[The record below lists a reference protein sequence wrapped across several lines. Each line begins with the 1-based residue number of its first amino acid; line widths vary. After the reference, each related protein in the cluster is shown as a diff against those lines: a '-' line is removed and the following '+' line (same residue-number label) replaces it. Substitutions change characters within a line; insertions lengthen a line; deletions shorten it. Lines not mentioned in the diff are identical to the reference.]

1 MLPAH
6 IAQNVKQQVLYYLQS
21 TFDFRDDQVEA
32 AFLEFLEDPGMGIF
46 KGPWAIL
53 QRPYRRA
60 DEGYRNPMAIAPPF
74 HPFMHQDR
82 AWRRLASRGQKPRPT
97 IITTGTG
104 SGKTECFLF
113 PILDHCLRLKQEG
126 QRGIKAIILYPMNAL
141 AADQGKRF
149 AKAVYDFPELRNAG
163 IRVGNYTGR
172 YEAGEARDDSGTRN
186 MSRAECITSHQA
198 QQEEPP
204 DILLTNYKMLDFLL
218 MRPSDKNLWRYN
230 EPGVLQYLVLDELHT
245 YEGAQ
250 GSDVACLIRRLK
262 ERLDAG
268 KGNLCVVGT
277 SATLDSSKDEE
288 GDFCDAKVSS
298 KDRLADFASKLFEED
313 IPVEGVIAE
322 DRRSVSEIVHAK
334 QRDPE
339 IPDPEACNP
348 TGDEDACS
356 YAKRQAILWGGP
368 EYQGNLEEWELALGE
383 WLKESTLFSCLLQA
397 FVEAEKKGE
406 GPLLWQK
413 LVQQISRQNYQMKK
427 LGEEEQN
434 LVLQSFFALIA
445 QAKDCHS
452 GRAFPL
458 VPTQV
463 QLWVRE
469 LRRLGR
475 VVDELPI
482 FAWLDEPPARSH
494 CLPAFHCSE
503 CGESGWVSRITKT
516 NETAIQARGV
526 MGYQLCTDA
535 RKIYDAWFGVGETEQ
550 SRYNRKKYHHEN
562 IVTISPYKREDGEHD
577 PVQGKLG
584 FNNPYLCPHSLV
596 LREDNGPCP
605 LSNTANQFRVRVN
618 IETRT
623 MEDGK
628 VVGDQGCPRCGSK
641 EGVFFIGSQAA
652 TMSSVAIDEMFG
664 SILNND
670 PKLLA
675 FTDSVQ
681 DASHRAGFFSARTYQ
696 FTYRT
701 ALQHLLDEAGQR
713 GIPLKDV
720 GRRLLGYWSEN
731 EPGRPGSLKEAMAC
745 LMPTDIQDYHPWLQF
760 RDDELQNT
768 PDKKLLEE
776 VVNRLTWQA
785 TSEFGLMQTHG
796 RTLESGG
803 CSCLGWDEKIISA
816 TVEKLMESLH
826 GLDPA
831 ASKGVDEE
839 AIARWLYGLLY
850 RFRQRGAMYHPY
862 IRDYARYNYWGK
874 YPFGRT
880 VAGRET
886 YPPAHRYQPHLMVDY
901 ADRTHDNLTAAT
913 RSSKSPWHIVW
924 ARRTLGRNMAEST
937 ILDLNRMLLRVG
949 ESTGLLKRLAGQNS
963 KDVYAISDAVAVI
976 YAEGINLRCDK
987 SKKSIFRPETEGF
1000 IMQKGPSLDYYA
1012 RQGVYHLAEF
1022 NQRQE
1027 YYQRRYRKGSL
1038 RRIVAQEHTGLLETE
1053 EREKLE
1059 KDFTNNKHYDDPN
1072 VITCTSTLEMGID
1085 IGDLSSTM
1093 LCSVP
1098 PNTANYLQ
1106 RIGRAGRSTG
1116 TSLIISIINQKPHD
1130 LFFFARPNELLRG
1143 EVQPPGCWLD
1153 AAAVLER
1160 QYLGYCIDTA
1170 TKRDV
1175 ITEFPKVANS
1185 LVKDLENPQGSI
1197 MTMLAWMSE
1206 NEEELKQKFLSRFSG
1221 SEVFP
1226 DTIERFLANT
1236 GADSINNRIHEAA
1249 REHSEE
1255 VKNLERARNDL
1266 MARIKELDE
1275 GDDENR
1281 ARLNRELKIIKGR
1294 LSASFRIQSFQIL
1307 SDAGLLP
1314 NYAFPERGV
1323 RFYGAI
1329 YNKHDNKENEI
1340 PPVELSRPGVTA
1352 IRELAPHNLFYT
1364 HSRQFK
1370 IQQIGVGDAH
1380 NPIVEKLAIC
1390 GSCGHLRN
1398 AEDVNADGAAA
1409 CPQCGDVG
1417 SQLDVGQQ
1425 HEFIE
1430 FSRSQAVSYMEH
1442 YESKSGDLSDER
1454 QRMVYNT
1461 INCFDQT
1468 VEAASGAT
1476 VYESLPFGIEYRGAM
1491 VLRTVNAGFH
1501 EQNEDVAFG
1510 DNNKATEDGF
1520 LICADCGVAKP
1531 KGRKDNKQEDIHR
1544 GSCKQLKLYK
1554 RSKQEGKG
1562 EISFNWKK
1570 LYLYRKLKSEAIRLL
1585 LPTDND
1591 REIETLKACIQLGLK
1606 LRFEGNPAHLII
1618 DKQVLPDLE
1627 LDIKRNF
1634 LVLMDAV
1641 PGGSG
1646 YLKSLYQEKN
1656 QHGIEGEG
1664 IMEVL
1669 IQAKQALENCKC
1681 RTMVQR
1687 DDRQDPDGCYRCIRS
1702 YHSQYSSEEISR
1714 ELGIELLKKLIKA
1727 GEKRKVTDNLD
1738 KAGGKSLFGSS
1749 LERQFVEK
1757 LEKFIED
1764 IPGSSWREA
1773 IIKGGRGYLFR
1784 IDDKRE
1790 WTLELQPKLGPAQ
1803 GVAIPSQPDF
1813 LLSCDDEQTKP
1824 VAIFTDGFEYHCH
1837 PNNRLRDDFQ
1847 KRRSI
1852 LESQRY
1858 RVWNLTWDDVEEK
1871 DKVDEFLFVN
1881 KRLKEPL
1888 QKHLQGHFREE
1899 FTLSY
1904 TGALS
1909 GSFSQIKAYIAQ
1921 PVPEN
1926 WRLLAYFTLFLP
1938 MSGFDGKSQI
1948 DIKDFT
1954 DFVLSWSRGNQVGSP
1969 FSEEGTLIVNPA
1981 ALERENFISYGKQDE
1996 IIFSKGREKVSLL
2009 ARLRDEDSYVEAAGF
2024 QNEWREFLRAVNLYQ
2039 FIDNFQFTTSGEAK
2053 VIGPPEVEL
2062 PKADVA
2068 QWDEIKYEAI
2078 GSIKPLIDKLSFADV
2093 PLPEVEYYLE
2103 GVTVETIA
2111 ELAWPERKQPIAVV
2125 AGDQANLAEKW
2136 EENGWKVFTAESL
2149 ILGKIG
2155 DLLAALGQED

>member
-21 TFDFRDDQVEA
+21 TFDFRDDLVEE

-46 KGPWAIL
+46 KGPWTIL

-60 DEGYRNPMAIAPPF
+60 DEGYRNPMAISPPF

-82 AWRRLASRGQKPRPT
+82 AWRNLASRGQKPQST

-149 AKAVYDFPELRNAG
+149 AKTVYDFEELRNAG

-172 YEAGEARDDSGTRN
+172 YEAGTAGDASGTKR
-186 MSRAECITSHQA
+186 MSREECITNHQA
-198 QQEEPP
+198 QQDDPP

-245 YEGAQ
+245 YDGAQ

-262 ERLDAG
+262 ERLDCG

-277 SATLDSSKDEE
+277 SATLDSSRDTE
-288 GDFCDAKVSS
+288 GANVDAQYSS
-298 KDRLADFASKLFEED
+298 KDRLADFAKLLFEEE
-313 IPVEGVIAE
+313 IPVENIIEE
-322 DRRSVSEIVHAK
+322 DRLSVSEIIDYK
-334 QRDPE
+334 QEDPE
-339 IPDPEACNP
+339 IPDPLACRP
-348 TGDEDACS
+348 SGEEDAESYARRQARLWKVTEPKDED
-356 YAKRQAILWGGP
+356 
-368 EYQGNLEEWELALGE
+368 ETWELALGN
-383 WLKESTLFSCLLQA
+383 WLKRNSLFAYLLKA
-397 FVEAEKKGE
+397 FENAEKKGD
-406 GPLLWQK
+406 GPLPWHQ
-413 LVQQISRQNYQMKK
+413 LVQQVSKQNYQLKK
-427 LGEEEQN
+427 LNEAEQN

-445 QAKDCHS
+445 QAKDKHS

-482 FAWLDEPPARSH
+482 FSWLDEPPARSH

-503 CGESGWVSRITKT
+503 CGESGWVSMITRS
-516 NETAIQARGV
+516 NEAAIQARGV
-526 MGYQLCTDA
+526 MGYQLCDDP

-550 SRYNRKKYHHEN
+550 NKYSRKKYHNEK
-562 IVTISPYKREDGEHD
+562 IVIISPYKWADRDYD
-577 PVQGKLG
+577 PVQGELG
-584 FNNPYLCPHSLV
+584 FNKPYLCPHSLV
-596 LREDNGPCP
+596 LRQGNGPCP
-605 LSNTANQFRVRVN
+605 LTNTANQFRVRVN
-618 IETRT
+618 IEKKTL
-623 MEDGK
+623 EDGK
-628 VVGDQGCPRCGSK
+628 VMGDQGCPRCGSK

-664 SILNND
+664 SVLNND

-701 ALQHLLDEAGQR
+701 ALQHLLDDAGKE
-713 GIPLKDV
+713 GVPLKDI
-720 GRRLLGYWSEN
+720 GRKLLDYWSEKK
-731 EPGRPGSLKEAMAC
+731 PGRPGSLKEAMAC
-745 LMPTDIQDYHPWLQF
+745 LMPTDIQDYSPWLLF
-760 RDDELQNT
+760 RDDEKQTT
-768 PDKKLLEE
+768 PDKKLLDE

-803 CSCLGWDEKIISA
+803 CSCLGWNEEIIEA
-816 TVEKLMESLH
+816 TVNKLKDSLH

-831 ASKGVDEE
+831 TAKKIDDK
-839 AIARWLYGLLY
+839 ALTNWLYGMLY
-850 RFRQRGAMYHPY
+850 RFRQRGSLYHPY
-862 IRDYARYNYWGK
+862 IKDFARKNYWGK
-874 YPFGRT
+874 YPFGKT
-880 VAGRET
+880 VEGRET
-886 YPPAHRYQPHLMVDY
+886 YPPAHRYQPHLLVDY
-901 ADRTHDNLTAAT
+901 ADRNHENLAAPT
-913 RSSKSPWHIVW
+913 RSSKSPWHVVW
-924 ARRTLGRNMAEST
+924 ARRTLGKNIAEST
-937 ILDLNRMLLRVG
+937 ILDFNRILLRVG
-949 ESTGLLKRLAGQNS
+949 ESTGLLKRLAGQNN
-963 KDVYAISDAVAVI
+963 KEVYAISDAAAVI
-976 YAEGINLRCDK
+976 YADGINLKCDK
-987 SKKSIFRPETEGF
+987 SKKSIFRPDTEGL
-1000 IMQKGPSLDYYA
+1000 IMQNGPSLDYYA

-1059 KDFTNNKHYDDPN
+1059 KDFARNKHFDDPN

-1153 AAAVLER
+1153 ASAVLER

-1175 ITEFPKVANS
+1175 ITEFPKVATK
-1185 LVKDLENPQGSI
+1185 LAEDLENPKGSI
-1197 MTMLAWMSE
+1197 MTMLAWMSQ
-1206 NEEELKQKFLSRFSG
+1206 NEEELKQSFLSRFS
-1221 SEVFP
+1221 ETVYA
-1226 DTIERFLANT
+1226 DTIERFRANT
-1236 GADSINNRIHEAA
+1236 TTDLLTNRIQAA
-1249 REHSEE
+1249 ALEHSLE
-1255 VKNLERARNDL
+1255 VKNLRRGIEDL
-1266 MARIKELDE
+1266 LERIKELDE

-1281 ARLNRELKIIKGR
+1281 SRLNRELKIVKGR
-1294 LSASFRIQSFQIL
+1294 LSGTYRTQSFQIL

-1323 RFYGAI
+1323 RFYGSV
-1329 YNKHDNKENEI
+1329 YNKHGNKEDEI
-1340 PPVELSRPGVTA
+1340 PPVELSRPGATA

-1364 HSRQFK
+1364 HKRQFR
-1370 IQQIGVGDAH
+1370 IQQIGVGDAQ

-1390 GSCGHLRN
+1390 GSCGHLRK
-1398 AEDVNADGAAA
+1398 ATDVNAEGAAA
-1409 CPQCGDVG
+1409 CPQCGNIG
-1417 SQLDVGQQ
+1417 SQLDVGQ
-1425 HEFIE
+1425 HHDFIE
-1430 FSRSQAVSYMEH
+1430 FSKSQSISYMEH
-1442 YESKSGDLSDER
+1442 YDSKSGDLSDER
-1454 QRMVYNT
+1454 QRTVYNT

-1468 VEAASGAT
+1468 VEGASGAT

-1501 EQNEDVAFG
+1501 DQLEDVEFG
-1510 DNNKATEDGF
+1510 DDAKASADGF
-1520 LICADCGVAKP
+1520 LVCADCGVAKP
-1531 KGRKDNKQEDIHR
+1531 RGRKEKSPEDIHR
-1544 GSCKQLKLYK
+1544 GNCKKLKQYK
-1554 RSKQEGKG
+1554 RAKQEGKG
-1562 EISFNWKK
+1562 DISFNWKK
-1570 LYLYRKLKSEAIRLL
+1570 LYLYRKLQSEAIRLL
-1585 LPTDND
+1585 MHTDND
-1591 REIETLKACIQLGLK
+1591 RDIETLKACIQLGLK
-1606 LRFEGNPAHLII
+1606 IKFHGNPAHLII

-1627 LDIKRNF
+1627 LDIKRNY

-1656 QHGIEGEG
+1656 KHGIEGEG
-1664 IMEVL
+1664 IMDVL
-1669 IQAKQALENCKC
+1669 RHALDALENCKC

-1687 DDRQDPDGCYRCIRS
+1687 DDRHDPDGCYRCIRS
-1702 YHSQYSSEEISR
+1702 YQSQYSSEDISR

-1727 GEKRKVTDNLD
+1727 GKKRKVTDNLD

-1757 LEKFIED
+1757 LEKYVED
-1764 IPGSSWREA
+1764 IAGSSWREA
-1773 IIKGGRGYLFR
+1773 IIKGSRGYLFR

-1803 GVAIPSQPDF
+1803 GVGITSQPDF
-1813 LLSCDDEQTKP
+1813 LLSCNDEQTKP

-1837 PNNRLRDDFQ
+1837 PNNRLRDDLE
-1847 KRRSI
+1847 KRRAI

-1858 RVWNLTWDDVEEK
+1858 WVWNLTWDDVEEK

-1888 QKHLQGHFREE
+1888 QKHLLGHFRDE
-1899 FTLSY
+1899 FTLSF

-1909 GSFSQIKAYIAQ
+1909 GSFRQLKAYIAQ
-1921 PVPEN
+1921 PLPEN
-1926 WRLLAYFTLFLP
+1926 WRLLAYFSLFLP
-1938 MSGFDGKSQI
+1938 MSAFDGKSQI

-1954 DFVLSWSRGNQVGSP
+1954 DFVHSWSTGTPAENP

-1981 ALERENFISYGKQDE
+1981 ALERENFISYGKQDD
-1996 IIFSKGREKVSLL
+1996 IIFSKAREKVSLL
-2009 ARLRDEDSYVEAAGF
+2009 ARLRDEDSYVEDVGF
-2024 QNEWREFLRAVNLYQ
+2024 SKEWGEFLRAMNLYQ
-2039 FIDNFQFTTSGEAK
+2039 FIDNFQFTTSSEAK
-2053 VIGPPEVEL
+2053 VVGPPVVDL
-2062 PKADVA
+2062 PKTDVS
-2068 QWDEIKYEAI
+2068 QWDEIKQEVL
-2078 GSIKPLIDKLSFADV
+2078 GSIKPLVDKISFADI
-2093 PLPEVEYYLE
+2093 PLPEVEHYLE
-2103 GVTVETIA
+2103 GVSVETVA
-2111 ELAWPERKQPIAVV
+2111 ELAWPEDTKKIAVL
-2125 AGDQANLAEKW
+2125 AGDQVNLAASW
-2136 EENGWKVFTAESL
+2136 EEKGWKVFAAEALASGQ
-2149 ILGKIG
+2149 IE
-2155 DLLAALGQED
+2155 DLVAALGQED